1 MRALQVIVDCGTT
14 RCFSEP
20 GKPCPQMLTSNFGTQ
35 WKCGLFHD
43 EEGQPL
49 RLREDKPGGW
59 LLRCK
64 ACLEADKGEV

>member
-1 MRALQVIVDCGTT
+1 
-14 RCFSEP
+14 
-20 GKPCPQMLTSNFGTQ
+20 MLTSNFGTQ